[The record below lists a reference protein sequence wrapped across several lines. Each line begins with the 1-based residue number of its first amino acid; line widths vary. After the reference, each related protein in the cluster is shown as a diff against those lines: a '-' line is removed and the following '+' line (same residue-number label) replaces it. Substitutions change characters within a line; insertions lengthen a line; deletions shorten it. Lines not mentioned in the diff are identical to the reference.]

1 MRVAEIGIG
10 MIRVATLNPASGQ
23 DLHLDDGLGI
33 EVDAERLVRPADR
46 LRGRCISV
54 APGCTWV
61 SGGRPPFTSVEPT
74 DSLARLGAAAQEHA
88 FMAGHQGDLAL
99 LNDPIAQALL
109 QSTIPARL
117 AYSWTDGTPRVVPI
131 WFHWTG
137 EEFVLGSPPGAPK
150 LKALATNSAAALTI
164 DENAWPPKV
173 LLVRGSASVQL
184 LDDVS
189 PEYAAAATRYFG
201 EEQGRA

>member
-74 DSLARLGAAAQEHA
+74 DSLARLVAAA
-88 FMAGHQGDLAL
+88 
-99 LNDPIAQALL
+99 
-109 QSTIPARL
+109 
-117 AYSWTDGTPRVVPI
+117 
-131 WFHWTG
+131 
-137 EEFVLGSPPGAPK
+137 
-150 LKALATNSAAALTI
+150 
-164 DENAWPPKV
+164 
-173 LLVRGSASVQL
+173 
-184 LDDVS
+184 
-189 PEYAAAATRYFG
+189 
-201 EEQGRA
+201 